1 MLVSSAIYV
10 ILAVI
15 GASLDGA
22 QGTTAGTA
30 VATWLGAV
38 MWWWQLRLGLR
49 DYMEAAA
56 QRASARRASSNGR
69 HRAPGQRLPAATVP
83 RSTPAAPRSSSRDP
97 GPLNAASMNGVP
109 MHPSRTTPRSD

>member
-22 QGTTAGTA
+22 RGTTTGTA

-49 DYMEAAA
+49 DYTQAAA
-56 QRASARRASSNGR
+56 ERALARRASNGR
-69 HRAPGQRLPAATVP
+69 HRAAGQPPPG
-83 RSTPAAPRSSSRDP
+83 
-97 GPLNAASMNGVP
+97 SMTS
-109 MHPSRTTPRSD
+109 SRTTPRSN